1 MDWTEQARSIL
12 RQNDRGGYTIPVA
25 GLYPY
30 QWNWDASICALGWA
44 TFDEPRAW
52 LELQTLLKGMW
63 RTGPQPGLLPHII
76 FHVPTDTYFPGPQ
89 EWGTQAIHTP
99 LTSSISQPPLHATIV
114 RQMLARAKDQDLA
127 RRMAKEVVQALVLH
141 HRWWY
146 RDRDARG
153 DGLVII
159 THPWE
164 SGMDNSPAW
173 DAALDRVPPT
183 TRAYTRKDLDHVDG
197 AMRPKRHDYDRYV
210 TLLDVHRQL
219 HFDPQLIRQQF
230 AFRVQDIGVI
240 SILHR
245 ASQDLLALCEQFDL
259 TAEADMLRAA
269 LNKTQASINTLWSAR
284 LGQFASRDIVQNQL
298 IEQPVIS
305 GFLPL
310 YAGLGSAQQQAA
322 LIQTLEQWLPETQ
335 YGLPTT
341 RKGSAAF
348 EPQRYWRGPVW
359 AHINWMIADGLQR
372 AGRADLAK
380 RLHASTRALFD
391 AHGFCENYHPITGA
405 GLGGRGFSWTASVAL
420 YWQNTP

>member
-1 MDWTEQARSIL
+1 MDWTEQARTIL
-12 RQNDRGGYTIPVA
+12 RENDLGGYTIPVA

-63 RTGPQPGLLPHII
+63 RSAPQPGLLPHII
-76 FHVPTDTYFPGPQ
+76 FYRPSDTYFPGPQ
-89 EWGTQAIHTP
+89 EWGTQHIHFP
-99 LTSSISQPPLHATIV
+99 LTSSISQPPVHATIV
-114 RQMLARAKDQDLA
+114 RQMVARSKDQDLA
-127 RRMAKEVVQALVLH
+127 RRAAKEIVQGLVQH

-146 RDRDARG
+146 RDRDAYG
-153 DGLVII
+153 DGLVLI

-173 DAALDRVPPT
+173 DAAMDRVPPT
-183 TRAYTRKDLDHVDG
+183 KRAYTRKDLDHVDG
-197 AMRPKRHDYDRYV
+197 AMRPKRYDYDRYV
-210 TLLDVHRQL
+210 TLLDAHRELQ
-219 HFDPQLIRQQF
+219 FDPNKIKQNF

-245 ASQDLLALCEQFDL
+245 ASQDLAVLCEQFGLDED
-259 TAEADMLRAA
+259 AAMLHAA
-269 LNKTQASINTLWSAR
+269 MAKTQAAVSALWSER
-284 LGQFASRDIVQNQL
+284 LGQFASRDLVQGQL
-298 IEQPVIS
+298 IERPVVS

-310 YAGLGSAQQQAA
+310 YAGLGTVQQQAA
-322 LIQTLEQWLPETQ
+322 LIATLEQWCVETK
-335 YGLPTT
+335 YLLPTT
-341 RKGSAAF
+341 RVHATTF

-380 RLHASTRALFD
+380 RLHASTMAMFD
-391 AHGFCENYHPITGA
+391 SQGFCENYHPLTGA
-405 GLGGRGFSWTASVAL
+405 GQGGRGFSWTASVAL
-420 YWQNTP
+420 YWQN